1 MTSTIGFVYCLTIP
15 RMDGVV
21 KIGYTL
27 KTMEERLKSLDNTS
41 VVEPFQ
47 LYYAGRVN
55 NPRRVEG
62 LIHEYFKMYRI
73 RPNREFFEVDPLD
86 VKRLIQIAEASTDA
100 PSLQDTSIE
109 TAPDIEYALTD
120 IIDPEEAPSD
130 EESKPIKRES
140 SSRKERKE
148 ERKDEERKEED
159 KLEKYKFKKNS
170 SKTF

>member
-55 NPRRVEG
+55 NPKRVEG

-86 VKRLIQIAEASTDA
+86 VKRIIQIAEASTDIA
-100 PSLQDTSIE
+100 PTASDPVES
-109 TAPDIEYALTD
+109 APDIEYAVTE
-120 IIDPEEAPSD
+120 IIDPEEVPSD
-130 EESKPIKRES
+130 EEKTQTRKES
-140 SSRKERKE
+140 SSRREKKEKE
-148 ERKDEERKEED
+148 EKKEDED
-159 KLEKYKFKKNS
+159 KLDKFKFKRRDS